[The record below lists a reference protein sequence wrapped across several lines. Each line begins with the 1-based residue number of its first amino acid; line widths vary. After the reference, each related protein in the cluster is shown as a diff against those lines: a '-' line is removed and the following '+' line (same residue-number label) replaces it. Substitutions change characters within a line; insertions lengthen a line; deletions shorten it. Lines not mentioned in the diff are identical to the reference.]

1 MTPEVMSRLMEIQL
15 GYSVVFLCLTIGF
28 FSLFISSHRPAGAG
42 YWTLSFFF
50 NSLGFLF
57 WSGTVP
63 IPTWLFFLLGE
74 VLHITGFVLLTLGA
88 FRFAGQTFKTW
99 HKVYFGI
106 WVAIWVLGLLWY
118 PTHNSEASVLVKML
132 RALLFIP
139 AGAVLIFGDRREK
152 TMGVPMAGGG
162 LMLWGVYIVVFT
174 LIPLKPYTVYLGFL
188 VGFHLIAA
196 IGMVTMMMDRIRIRA
211 EESEKHVA
219 QLEGLLPI
227 CSYCKNIRDEDNHW
241 HRLEAYIEDR
251 SQAEFTH
258 GICPDCFA
266 KFRPDK

>member
-1 MTPEVMSRLMEIQL
+1 
-15 GYSVVFLCLTIGF
+15 
-28 FSLFISSHRPAGAG
+28 
-42 YWTLSFFF
+42 
-50 NSLGFLF
+50 
-57 WSGTVP
+57 
-63 IPTWLFFLLGE
+63 
-74 VLHITGFVLLTLGA
+74 
-88 FRFAGQTFKTW
+88 
-99 HKVYFGI
+99 
-106 WVAIWVLGLLWY
+106 
-118 PTHNSEASVLVKML
+118 
-132 RALLFIP
+132 
-139 AGAVLIFGDRREK
+139 
-152 TMGVPMAGGG
+152 
-162 LMLWGVYIVVFT
+162 MLWGVYIVVFT